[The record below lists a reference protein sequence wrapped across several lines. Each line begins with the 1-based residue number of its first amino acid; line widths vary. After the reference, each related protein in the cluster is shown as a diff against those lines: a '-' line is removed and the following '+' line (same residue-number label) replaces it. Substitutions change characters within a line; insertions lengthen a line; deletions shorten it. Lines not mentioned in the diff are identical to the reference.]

1 MKTMN
6 RITLTLALILAFGSL
21 TAQNFK
27 FGIQA
32 GTNLAVQSP
41 IGDYYNNKDIR
52 AGLHAGIFGNYSF
65 SENVS
70 LQAELN
76 VDQKG
81 SSTEVATNKY
91 DYVSVPVLFNY
102 SLGKSWKTPLHFN
115 LYGGPYAAFLIS
127 AETEISTDEINETVD
142 MKDNSENTELGA
154 IIGFGVKYPVKESS
168 LLFNI
173 RLGLGLTSFD
183 KNNADPKNKYIG
195 LSLGYE
201 F

>member
-1 MKTMN
+1 MKTIN
-6 RITLTLALILAFGSL
+6 KITLTLGLILIFGSL
-21 TAQNFK
+21 SAQDFK

-41 IGDYYNNKDIR
+41 IGDYYNNEDIR
-52 AGLHAGIFGNYSF
+52 AGLHAGVFGNYSF
-65 SENVS
+65 NENVS

-76 VDQKG
+76 YDQKG
-81 SSTEVATNKY
+81 CQTKDITGKY
-91 DYVSVPVLFNY
+91 DYLSVPVLFNY
-102 SLGKSWKTPLHFN
+102 SLGKSWKTPLSFN
-115 LYGGPYAAFLIS
+115 IYAGPYASFLVN
-127 AETEISTDEINETVD
+127 AKTEIDTEEISETID
-142 MKDNSENTELGA
+142 MKDDTENTELGT

-183 KNNADPKNKYIG
+183 KNDTDPKNKYIG